1 MLLHSGRTG
10 GSNLSRTAVHIL
22 MISVCALMLYP
33 FVYVVSASISAPEA
47 IRANRVVLAPV
58 FPLNLEAYRLV
69 FADQRIWQ
77 GYGNTLYY
85 AIVGTAVNLGVTILA
100 AYPLSRKGFRGA
112 KFMNLFIS
120 ITMFISATGMMIP
133 LFLVVKSFHLLDTR
147 LSLLIVF
154 AATPFYIILMR
165 SFFATIPEELFESAL
180 MDGASEWTMLGRIA
194 LPVSGAALATIGLYY
209 LINRWNGYFWAMVFI
224 TDAAKLPLQ
233 VVLRQLIVTAQM
245 GESMDMSIDKA
256 GTTAEAVKYAAIVV
270 STLPI
275 AMVYP
280 FIQKYFVKG
289 VTLGSI
295 NWINQRL
302 MNTGGKDE

>member
-10 GSNLSRTAVHIL
+10 GSNLSRAAVHVL
-22 MISVCALMLYP
+22 MISICALMLYP

-47 IRANRVVLAPV
+47 IRANRVVFAPV

-295 NWINQRL
+295 K
-302 MNTGGKDE
+302 G